1 MLKKPQP
8 RFLMFGLSLVSV
20 LVLLLSACGP
30 SGTPS
35 NSSNGNKPV
44 RGGTW
49 IDDIY
54 EEPTSLIPNGSAET
68 FADLVDESIWAP
80 LFVGDAAGH
89 IQPGLATEVPTVANG
104 SVSPDLKTWTFHLRS
119 GLKWSDG
126 QPITANDVNFTW
138 KLWDNPQ
145 FGAASTV
152 GFDLIQS
159 ATVSPDNLSITF
171 HLSAP
176 FEPFVAAWTDGA
188 AAPMPEHIFGSMS
201 PGSILKSPQNLHPTV
216 SSGPFTV
223 SQAVSGDHYTVVRNP
238 NYYQANKGLPY
249 LDSIVFRVVT
259 NQDTI
264 LSDIQAGSIDSSWFL
279 DVTKTATYK
288 SISGYHLVAN
298 PHASNFEAMYFDL
311 HNPILQDLDVR
322 KAMAMAIDHTALI
335 NVARRGE
342 ASPLCTDHGS
352 SYVPGYEPNAPCPP
366 YNVAAANAL
375 LQSDGWVMGPDGVR
389 TKNGQ
394 RLEFQYSTTANNAWR
409 AADESILQQ
418 DFKAIGIKIDISNY
432 PASTFFGTLLPEG
445 KPGKYDL
452 GEFEDS
458 FTYDADDAS
467 LESCAQIPT
476 AANSYSGENFS
487 FYCNHQLDALFTAEQ
502 STDNVAQRQAIFDQI
517 HQIYLTQFPFVTL
530 YSPTDIAMV
539 KNGANGYDP
548 GPMGA
553 SETVGVWDWWCTG
566 GKC

>member
-1 MLKKPQP
+1 MLKQLQT
-8 RFLMFGLSLVSV
+8 RFLMVSLSLLSV
-20 LVLLLSACGP
+20 LILLLTACGP
-30 SGTPS
+30 TGAPASSTSSG
-35 NSSNGNKPV
+35 KPV

-49 IDDIY
+49 IDDLY
-54 EEPTSLIPNGSAET
+54 EEPTSLIPNGSVET
-68 FADLVDESIWAP
+68 FSNLVDNSIWAP
-80 LFVGDAAGH
+80 LFSGDANGN

-104 SVSPDLKTWTFHLRS
+104 DVSPDLKTWTFKLRP

-126 QPITANDVNFTW
+126 QPLNADDVNFTW

-152 GFDLIQS
+152 GFNLIQS
-159 ATVSPDNLSITF
+159 ATVSPDKLSITF

-176 FEPFVAAWTDGA
+176 FAPFAAAWTDGA
-188 AAPMPEHIFGSMS
+188 TAPLPAHIFSSMS
-201 PGSILKSPQNLHPTV
+201 PGSILKSPQNLKPTV

-223 SQAVSGDHYTVVRNP
+223 SQSVPGVNYTVVRNP
-238 NYYQANKGLPY
+238 NYYLAAQGLPY
-249 LDSIVFRVVT
+249 LDSIVFRIVT

-264 LSDIQAGSIDSSWFL
+264 LSDIQSGSIDSSWFL

-288 SISGYHLVAN
+288 TISNYRLVAN
-298 PHASNFEAMYFDL
+298 PKTANFEAMYFDL
-311 HNPILQDLDVR
+311 HNPILQDLNVR

-335 NVARRGE
+335 NVARRGQ

-352 SYVPGYEPNAPCPP
+352 AYTPGYEPNAPCPP
-366 YNVAAANAL
+366 YSVSAANAL
-375 LQSDGWVMGPDGVR
+375 LQQDGWVMGSDGVR

-409 AADESILQQ
+409 AADENILQQ
-418 DFKAIGIKIDISNY
+418 DFKAIGVKIDIQNY
-432 PASTFFGTLLPEG
+432 PASTFFGTFLPAG

-452 GEFEDS
+452 AEFENN
-458 FTYDADDAS
+458 FPYDPDDAS
-467 LESCAQIPT
+467 EFSCAAIPT
-476 AANSYSGENFS
+476 AANSYSGANFS
-487 FYCNHQLDALFTAEQ
+487 FYCNKQLDSLFLKEQ
-502 STDNVAQRQAIFDQI
+502 ATDNASARQQIFDQI

-530 YSPTDIAMV
+530 YGPVDIAMV
-539 KNGANGYDP
+539 KNGANGYQP

-553 SETVGVWDWWCTG
+553 SETVGVWNWWCTG